1 MASREE
7 SHPTAPLAAPPREPT
22 RLTIALL
29 PAPLAH
35 CNTAFPGF
43 SEVAQA
49 ATIGVL

>member
-35 CNTAFPGF
+35 CNTAFPGLY
-43 SEVAQA
+43 EVAQA
-49 ATIGVL
+49 ATIGML